1 MKRLLLI
8 LGTLTLTAGCATG
21 CAHQTALAPV
31 LQATATGST
40 IVESSGGKQLGTP
53 GAMLQQPLVVQVN
66 DVQGNAVTGALVE
79 FRAAEHVTFDPAASL
94 TDSSGQVSTTVTL
107 GGTSGRYELTAA
119 STDKS
124 GKQFDLNITE
134 LALGYQT
141 QLGYELDQ
149 KYCARC
155 HDQVST
161 PQRVSNYDNLA
172 VKPPAFT
179 DGDTLNKRSDSDLT
193 AIISHGGPA
202 LNRSALMPPYGAT
215 LGKPDIQALIA
226 YIRLVSSPPS
236 RIAGLVY
243 ARR

>member
-1 MKRLLLI
+1 MWI
-8 LGTLTLTAGCATG
+8 LGTLSLMGGWAAGCAS
-21 CAHQTALAPV
+21 HTALPPA
-31 LQATATGST
+31 LQATDAGST
-40 IVESSGGKQLGTP
+40 IVQSSGGNQLGTP
-53 GAMLQQPLVVQVN
+53 GAMLPQPLVVQVN
-66 DVQGNAVTGALVE
+66 DAQGNAVTGALVE